1 MANIITGARIVC
13 SGFLL
18 LCPLYSREFYLLY
31 VAAGLTDVFDGFFA
45 RKTNTVSEFGAR
57 FDTAAD
63 FVLVAACLARLLPE
77 ARLPGWL
84 LIWVG
89 VIALV
94 KAVNLVSG
102 LVMRKKL
109 VLPHTA
115 ANKVTGLVLFL
126 LPLTMELIDIQ
137 YTAPFACAVAT
148 FAAVQEGHLIRTGGV
163 GT

>member
-1 MANIITGARIVC
+1 MANVITGARIVC

-18 LCPLYSREFYLLY
+18 LCPLYSLAFYLLY
-31 VAAGLTDVFDGFFA
+31 IAAGLTDVFDGVCA
-45 RKTNTVSEFGAR
+45 RKTGAVSEFGAK

-63 FVLVAACLARLLPE
+63 LVLVAVCLLRLLPE
-77 ARLPGWL
+77 ARLPTWL

-89 VIALV
+89 AIALIKV
-94 KAVNLVSG
+94 INVVSG

-109 VLPHTA
+109 VLPHTK
-115 ANKVTGLVLFL
+115 ANKIAGIVLFL
-126 LPLTMELIDIQ
+126 LPLTMAFIDIR

-148 FAAVQEGHLIRTGGV
+148 FAAVQEGHLIRTGGA